1 MSGMS
6 ISRRTLL
13 RATALG
19 AGALALGE
27 LRTAQPA
34 AAATFY
40 KGADVSWVPQ
50 MEANGYYWLNA
61 SGVRQDILTILKGYD
76 LSAIRLRTFVN
87 PSSDPVNGHCSISET
102 AAMAVRVQDAGMAV
116 SIDYHFSDTWADEGH
131 QSPPAAWAGL
141 SYTQLLSTMQSYVN
155 SSMNVVKNAGVT
167 PTWVQIG
174 NEINSGICLPVG
186 GVNIPAQMTGL
197 LNAAHDEV
205 KQVFPNAIVVIHL
218 ASPQKTSV
226 PAFFSVFNANG
237 GRWDMNGFS
246 SYGSASAAAG
256 LVADMASVS
265 RTYGKPFMQ
274 VEVGGPSSNP
284 SGTETTVQNY
294 LSALVSNGGQGCLY
308 WEPEV
313 YSPFTSYAMGAWNT
327 NREPTVIMN
336 AFSGGSGSATYVLIR
351 NADTGLFIDGA
362 GATSNG
368 SPTQQWS
375 DTNSNNQQWTV
386 VSDGSNV
393 RFENRA
399 TGLFLDGA
407 GATSNG
413 ATLEQWSDTNSS
425 SQQWTLV
432 TTS

>member
-1 MSGMS
+1 MS

-27 LRTAQPA
+27 LGTAQPA

-61 SGVRQDILTILKGYD
+61 SGVRQDILTILKGYGM
-76 LSAIRLRTFVN
+76 SAIRLRTFVN

-102 AAMAVRVQDAGMAV
+102 AAMAVRVKNAGMAL

-131 QSPPAAWAGL
+131 QTPPAAWAGL
-141 SYTQLLSTMQSYVN
+141 SYTKMLSAMQSYVN
-155 SSMNVVKNAGVT
+155 SSMTVIKNAGVT

-174 NEINSGICLPVG
+174 NEINSGICLPTG

-205 KQVFPNAIVVIHL
+205 KQVFPSATVVIHL
-218 ASPQKTSV
+218 ASPQHSSV
-226 PAFFSVFNANG
+226 AAFFSAFNAHG

-284 SGTETTVQNY
+284 SGTETTIKNY
-294 LSALVSNGGQGCLY
+294 ISALVSNGGQGCWY

-313 YSPFTSYAMGAWNT
+313 YSPFTSYSMGAWNT

-336 AFSGGSGSATYVLIR
+336 AF
-351 NADTGLFIDGA
+351 
-362 GATSNG
+362 
-368 SPTQQWS
+368 
-375 DTNSNNQQWTV
+375 
-386 VSDGSNV
+386 
-393 RFENRA
+393 
-399 TGLFLDGA
+399 
-407 GATSNG
+407 
-413 ATLEQWSDTNSS
+413 
-425 SQQWTLV
+425 
-432 TTS
+432 